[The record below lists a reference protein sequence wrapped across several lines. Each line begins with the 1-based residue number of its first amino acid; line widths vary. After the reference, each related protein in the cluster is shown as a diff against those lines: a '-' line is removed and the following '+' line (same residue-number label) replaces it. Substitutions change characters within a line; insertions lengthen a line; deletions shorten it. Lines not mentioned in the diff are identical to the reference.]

1 MSSTDL
7 TSALFKV
14 GIGVMGTFTASL
26 PSFSP
31 EITTPYIGVP
41 FNVVIACIAG
51 AYSSFSFGDKV
62 EPRSVM
68 WKLFTACVLMGSA
81 WTAVVNWILA
91 WSMEAELVP
100 GVQAG
105 MGAIVSCLTRFIM
118 PAIIENIRPWIAS
131 IKFRIPFLSK
141 KD

>member
-1 MSSTDL
+1 MSQDMA
-7 TSALFKV
+7 SALWKV
-14 GIGVMGTFTASL
+14 GVGALGTFTASL

-62 EPRSVM
+62 EPRSKM
-68 WKLFTACVLMGSA
+68 WKLFIACVFMGAA
-81 WTAVVNWILA
+81 WTGTVNFIISVLTNWQL
-91 WSMEAELVP
+91 LP
-100 GVQAG
+100 GAQAG
-105 MGAIVSCLTRFIM
+105 MGAIISCLTRFVM
-118 PAIIENIRPWIAS
+118 PAIIENIKPWIAS